1 MGERGLEMGSL
12 FLSGGGDRKNTEKFD
27 EEFRRQIGQ
36 AKPLLYIPIAMD
48 GEIPYADCLQWMRD
62 VFHPLGI
69 RDIVMWTD
77 LHRKS
82 AADLQQFPGVYIGGG
97 NTFHLLNEMRNSGFD
112 AVLEEYIKGG
122 GVVYGGSAGAIILG
136 SNIMTSAHL
145 DDNRVGVHDFA
156 GLDVLDGLA
165 VWCHYEDENDEMIR
179 RYIEDFDAP
188 VIALPEE
195 SGAYFQDGHIK
206 VTGTKSAYLFIG
218 DDKVELQPG
227 EAFNFS
233 GDGDYDAQAI
243 VGDKKPFNDAVGH
256 MQSIEGYPAAGDYRN
271 LETIPKALQV
281 GGYLFVGL
289 AVILFVS
296 IVVAGWVLQ

>member
-1 MGERGLEMGSL
+1 MGTL

-48 GEIPYADCLQWMRD
+48 GAISYTDCLQWMRD
-62 VFHPLGI
+62 VFNPLGI
-69 RDIVMWTD
+69 HEIVMWTD

-82 AADLQQFPGVYIGGG
+82 VADLQQFSAVYIGGG
-97 NTFHLLNEMRNSGFD
+97 NTFHLLNEMRDSGFD
-112 AVLEEYIKGG
+112 KVLEEYINGN

-145 DDNRVGVHDFA
+145 DENRVGVQDFS

-165 VWCHYEDENDEMIR
+165 VWCHYESGNDEMIR
-179 RYIEDFDAP
+179 SYIRDFETP

-195 SGAYFQDGHIK
+195 NGAYFQDGYIK
-206 VTGTKSAYLFIG
+206 VTGSKSAYLFIG
-218 DDKVELQPG
+218 EDKVELQPG
-227 EAFNFS
+227 EEFNFS
-233 GDGDYDAQAI
+233 GSDKHDAQAI
-243 VGDKKPFNDAVGH
+243 LGKQQPFNDAVGH
-256 MQSIEGYPAAGDYRN
+256 MQSIEGYPAAGNHKN
-271 LETIPKALQV
+271 LETMPKALQV

-289 AVILFVS
+289 MAILLVS
-296 IVVAGWVLQ
+296 IVVVGWILQ

>member
-1 MGERGLEMGSL
+1 MGVLL
-12 FLSGGGDRKNTEKFD
+12 LSGGGDRKNTEKFD

-48 GEIPYADCLQWMRD
+48 GMLPYADCLQWMRD

-69 RDIVMWTD
+69 QEIVMWTD

-82 AADLQQFPGVYIGGG
+82 ANELQQFSAVYIGGG
-97 NTFHLLNEMRNSGFD
+97 NTFHLLNEMRNSGFGK
-112 AVLEEYIKGG
+112 VLEEYINGN

-136 SNIMTSAHL
+136 SNIMTCAHL
-145 DDNRVGVHDFA
+145 DDNRVDVHDFT

-165 VWCHYEDENDEMIR
+165 VWCHYENENDEMIR
-179 RYIEDFDAP
+179 SYIEDFDAP

-206 VTGTKSAYLFIG
+206 VTGTKSAYLFIRE
-218 DDKVELQPG
+218 DKVELQPG

-233 GDGDYDAQAI
+233 GDGEYDALA
-243 VGDKKPFNDAVGH
+243 VFGDKKPFNDAVGH
-256 MQSIEGYPAAGDYRN
+256 MQSIEGYPTARDYRN
-271 LETIPKALQV
+271 LETMPKALQV

-289 AVILFVS
+289 VASLFLL
-296 IVVAGWVLQ
+296 IVVLGWVLQ